1 MASTGAAAWAK
12 YYQGKG
18 DQATT
23 IKKAGNVL
31 DANGKATGA
40 QLQQGTPVVVLASNA
55 YDSKPQ
61 IRVSIG
67 GKVQVVRFKFDD
79 ITKPG
84 NKASAATSLKP
95 QAFNVVTATPIQLTE
110 YKKRLLDA
118 LQERTDLDGP
128 LKGYLTEVV
137 HYWSGDYAA
146 KGRAAKIYSHIV
158 NDIPVNDINKDFGEV
173 LGPLAVMKHN
183 ILAGTGHERE
193 VNATSGIYIP
203 ARPNEPLMDYKV
215 GPVVISAKSG
225 TTTNTVKP
233 ADILGLLAKRS
244 ALNTKYSKTK
254 EYQVLAILQSHS
266 ALTGPINAA
275 QMLMGEK
282 GFNAWVKNN
291 TYFKSKK
298 GKYTDNELM
307 YECEKYL
314 QNESK
319 TGSLNFTKLFADA
332 IKGSVVYVKFE
343 LDSTGVGKFETIVAD
358 DVMKASRGNRPYL
371 RSKNGYTRAADKMGI
386 QI

>member
-1 MASTGAAAWAK
+1 MASSGAAAWAK

-18 DQATT
+18 DLATT
-23 IKKAGNVL
+23 VKTAGNIF
-31 DANGKATGA
+31 DADGKALST
-40 QLQQGTPVVVLASNA
+40 QLAQGTPVLVLASKE

-67 GKVQVVRFKFDD
+67 GKVQTVRFKFDGL
-79 ITKPG
+79 TKPG
-84 NKASAATSLKP
+84 NKASAAVSLKP
-95 QAFNVVTATPIQLTE
+95 QAFNVITTTPIQLTE

-128 LKGYLTEVV
+128 LKGYLAELV

-146 KGRAAKIYSHIV
+146 KTRASKLYARISA
-158 NDIPVNDINKDFGEV
+158 DIPVNDINKDFGEV

-183 ILAGTGHERE
+183 ILAGTGHEKE

-215 GPVVISAKSG
+215 GSVVISAKSG
-225 TTTNTVKP
+225 ATTNTVK
-233 ADILGLLAKRS
+233 AQDILNLLHKRPAIERKYKTTDEWQVLNLLAANS
-244 ALNTKYSKTK
+244 AK
-254 EYQVLAILQSHS
+254 A
-266 ALTGPINAA
+266 GPISAA
-275 QMLMGEK
+275 RILLGDK
-282 GFNAWVKNN
+282 YNAWEQNN
-291 TYFKSKK
+291 TYLKNKK
-298 GKYTDNELM
+298 GKFTDIELM

-314 QNESK
+314 QAESK
-319 TGSLNFTKLFADA
+319 TGRLNFTKLFADA
-332 IKGSVVYVKFE
+332 IKGSVVYVKFA
-343 LDSTGVGKFETIVAD
+343 LDATGVGKFETIVAQD
-358 DVMKASRGNRPYL
+358 IIKSASGARPYL

>member
-1 MASTGAAAWAK
+1 MASSGAAAWAK

-18 DQATT
+18 DLATT
-23 IKKAGNVL
+23 VKTAGNIF
-31 DANGKATGA
+31 DADGKALST
-40 QLQQGTPVVVLASNA
+40 QLAQGTPVLVLASKE

-67 GKVQVVRFKFDD
+67 GKVQTVRFKFDGL
-79 ITKPG
+79 TKPG
-84 NKASAATSLKP
+84 NKASAAVSLKP
-95 QAFNVVTATPIQLTE
+95 QAFNVITTTPIQLTE

-118 LQERTDLDGP
+118 LQERTDLAGP
-128 LKGYLTEVV
+128 IKGYLAELV

-146 KGRAAKIYSHIV
+146 KTRASKLYARISA
-158 NDIPVNDINKDFGEV
+158 DIPVNDINKDFGEV

-183 ILAGTGHERE
+183 ILAGTGHERD

-215 GPVVISAKSG
+215 GTVVISAKSG

-233 ADILGLLAKRS
+233 NDILGLLAKNPALHRKYQRTNEWQVLNILSANS
-244 ALNTKYSKTK
+244 AL
-254 EYQVLAILQSHS
+254 Q
-266 ALTGPINAA
+266 GPVAA
-275 QMLMGEK
+275 ARFLLENK
-282 GFNAWVKNN
+282 FDAWVRNN
-291 TYFKSKK
+291 TYLKNKK

-314 QNESK
+314 QTESK
-319 TGSLNFTKLFADA
+319 SGQLNFTKMFADA
-332 IKGSVVYVKFE
+332 IKGSVVYVKYQ
-343 LDSTGVGKFETIVAD
+343 LDESGVGKFETIVAQ
-358 DVMKASRGNRPYL
+358 DVLKAAQGNRPYL